1 MIERLN
7 ELAKEV
13 AEFLSAKDYVTVV
26 SHHDAD
32 GITAASIISH
42 ALNRRGIPF
51 HVTIHSKLTPEV
63 VASVEEPVVF
73 CDMGSAEPELLE
85 GLEDFAVID
94 HHRPYG
100 ELSVPHINPHLAGID
115 GAFQLS
121 ASCLAYLVSRRMGE
135 NFDLSALALAGAVG
149 DKQELRDANREIL
162 EEGIREGVLKVS
174 KGLRIGSGDLKDLLL
189 LSHEPYIDGISGD
202 EDGAEEFL
210 KKIGLEGKKYEEL
223 NEEEVKKLTSA
234 IILKLMDSTR
244 EEVLKSLVGEIVW
257 CEGELLKDIF
267 TLSNVVNACGKLERS
282 GTGVAVCL
290 RDERFLDEAL
300 ELHRKY
306 SMKIVEEV
314 RRATRELSAL
324 RFLKYVWVKDE
335 GITGAVAGVLARYVV
350 TDSPVLAL
358 RKVNGTVRISARG
371 NEELVKRGI
380 DLGEILRISSRA
392 VGGSGGGHN
401 IAAGASVPEDRIEEF
416 LEIVDERVGEIL
428 SG

>member
-1 MIERLN
+1 
-7 ELAKEV
+7 
-13 AEFLSAKDYVTVV
+13 
-26 SHHDAD
+26 
-32 GITAASIISH
+32 
-42 ALNRRGIPF
+42 
-51 HVTIHSKLTPEV
+51 
-63 VASVEEPVVF
+63 
-73 CDMGSAEPELLE
+73 
-85 GLEDFAVID
+85 
-94 HHRPYG
+94 
-100 ELSVPHINPHLAGID
+100 
-115 GAFQLS
+115 
-121 ASCLAYLVSRRMGE
+121 YLVSRRMGE